1 MGAQTLLLPVAA
13 LAALWIAGLGV
24 SSVLVPRMRRDA
36 QAAFAPA
43 ISAAAVVCT
52 SPLALLHVSPVA
64 VAGAV
69 LGPLL
74 LVTAWRARRSVAIAR
89 RAAVPAA
96 IAAFALLINAAP
108 ALKGGTW
115 VATSYGNADPYLWVS
130 QAQSLSHGPPPAPA
144 AAFPDRV
151 SYEMLTKD
159 HWPTGLPV
167 GLGAVASLEGLNPVD
182 AYEAFAAVISAV
194 LALAVFG
201 IARGCLRWRLRLSVV
216 AGAVVSA
223 NGLLLLSTY
232 FGWQAQL
239 LLTAFGTLGVS
250 TLPVALDRRATPAEL
265 FVPALFL
272 AAGIATYGWVFAPFL
287 ALAAV
292 VASAVWLRDPH
303 SAVGRRAIA
312 TRVGRVAALALVLG
326 LVPIVEAAWR
336 YSVARGHVDPS
347 VLKTWSG
354 YAWAYPSDGLGLVV
368 RVATR
373 KSPGA
378 AWTALA
384 LAVTAVLLVRGAMQA
399 RSPRNPRGY
408 VLVAANSAAVAF
420 LVFLAIAGS
429 SPYTS
434 LKLMGYAA
442 PLLTLLALSS
452 FAGRRGP
459 SSADALS
466 SLRHVGSAL
475 AVAAAAIAFVITSAF
490 TVGYALKSVKPATV
504 VDGVVAATERLPTAD
519 AVRIDYA
526 DAWRQSWLVYYLRD
540 RRTAVPKPS
549 AYLTGFAPADLAR
562 HPSFSSPASYAIA
575 PRHNGPAVWRGAGG
589 VLYRIGG
596 GALG

>member
-13 LAALWIAGLGV
+13 LATLWIAGLGV
-24 SSVLVPRMRRDA
+24 TSVLTPRMPRDA

-43 ISAAAVVCT
+43 VAAAAVVCA
-52 SPLALLHVSPVA
+52 SPLALLHISPAA

-69 LGPLL
+69 LAPLL
-74 LVTAWRARRSVAIAR
+74 VMTAWRTRVSVAVAR
-89 RAAVPAA
+89 RAAVPVAVA
-96 IAAFALLINAAP
+96 VFGLLLNAAP

-115 VATSYGNADPYLWVS
+115 VATSYGNADPYIWVS
-130 QAQSLSHGPPPAPA
+130 QARSLSDGPPPAPA
-144 AAFPDRV
+144 ASFPDRV

-159 HWPTGLPV
+159 HWPAGLPV
-167 GLGAVASLEGLNPVD
+167 GLGAVASLEGLDPVD
-182 AYEAFAAVISAV
+182 AYEAFAAVISAL

-201 IARGCLRWRLRLSVV
+201 IARGCLHWRLRLSAV
-216 AGAVVSA
+216 AGALVAA

-239 LLTAFGTLGVS
+239 LLTVFGTLGAL
-250 TLPVALDRRATPAEL
+250 TLPVTLDRRATAVEL
-265 FVPALFL
+265 VVPALFL

-287 ALAAV
+287 ALAGV
-292 VASAVWLRDPH
+292 VAGTAWLRDPR
-303 SAVGRRAIA
+303 SSVGRRAIA
-312 TRVGRVAALALVLG
+312 IRVGRVAALTVVLG
-326 LVPIVEAAWR
+326 LVPIVEAVWR
-336 YSVARGHVDPS
+336 YSVARGHFDPS

-354 YAWAYPSDGLGLVV
+354 YDWAFPSDGLGLVV

-378 AWTALA
+378 GWTALA
-384 LAVTAVLLVRGAMQA
+384 LAVAAVLLVRGSMQA
-399 RSPRNPRGY
+399 RSSRNPRGY
-408 VLVAANSAAVAF
+408 FLVAANTAAVAF
-420 LVFLAIAGS
+420 LVLLAIAGS

-442 PLLTLLALSS
+442 PLLTLLALASFSGRSS
-452 FAGRRGP
+452 P
-459 SSADALS
+459 SAADTLS
-466 SLRHVGSAL
+466 SVRHVGSAL
-475 AVAAAAIAFVITSAF
+475 AVAAAAIAFVFTSAF

-504 VDGVVAATERLPTAD
+504 VDRVVAATERLPATD

-549 AYLTGFAPADLAR
+549 VYLTGFAPADLAR
-562 HPSFSSPASYAIA
+562 HPSFSSPASYAVA
-575 PRHNGPAVWRGAGG
+575 PRHHGRAVWRGAGG

-596 GALG
+596 ALG

>member
-13 LAALWIAGLGV
+13 LATLWVAGLGIT
-24 SSVLVPRMRRDA
+24 SVLAPRLRRDA
-36 QAAFAPA
+36 QAALAAPVA
-43 ISAAAVVCT
+43 VAAVVCA
-52 SPLALLHVSPVA
+52 SPLALLHVPPAA
-64 VAGAV
+64 VASAV
-69 LGPLL
+69 LAPLL
-74 LVTAWRARRSVAIAR
+74 VVTAWRARRSVASAR
-89 RAAVPAA
+89 MAAVPAA

-108 ALKGGTW
+108 ALKVGTW

-167 GLGAVASLEGLNPVD
+167 GLGAVASLGSLDPVD
-182 AYEAFAAVISAV
+182 AYEAFAAVISAL
-194 LALAVFG
+194 LALAVFV
-201 IARGCLRWRLRLSVV
+201 IARGCLRWRVRLSAI
-216 AGAVVSA
+216 AGAVVAA

-239 LLTAFGTLGVS
+239 LLTVFGTLGAL
-250 TLPVALDRRATPAEL
+250 TLPVVLDRRAKTVEL
-265 FVPALFL
+265 ALPALFL

-287 ALAAV
+287 ALAALV
-292 VASAVWLRDPH
+292 AVASWLRDPA
-303 SAVGRRAIA
+303 SSVGRRAIA
-312 TRVGRVAALALVLG
+312 IRVGRVAALTVALG
-326 LVPIVEAAWR
+326 FVPIVEAVWR
-336 YSVARGHVDPS
+336 YSIARGRFDPS
-347 VLKTWSG
+347 VLNTWSG
-354 YAWAYPSDGLGLVV
+354 YDWAYPSDGLGLVV
-368 RVATR
+368 RVATER
-373 KSPGA
+373 SPGWQ
-378 AWTALA
+378 WTAFA
-384 LAVTAVLLVRGAMQA
+384 LAVSAALLVRGSIQA

-408 VLVAANSAAVAF
+408 VLVVSSAAAIAF
-420 LVFLAIAGS
+420 LVLLAIARS

-452 FAGRRGP
+452 FAGRP
-459 SSADALS
+459 SPSAADALS
-466 SLRHVGSAL
+466 TFRHLASAL
-475 AVAAAAIAFVITSAF
+475 VVAAAAIAFVITSAF

-504 VDGVVAATERLPTAD
+504 VDHVVAATEQLPTTD
-519 AVRIDYA
+519 AVQIDYA

-549 AYLTGFAPADLAR
+549 VYLTGFAPADRAR
-562 HPSFSSPASYAIA
+562 HPSFDSRASYAIA
-575 PRHNGPAVWRGAGG
+575 PEHHGTAVWRGTGG

-596 GALG
+596 ALG